1 MDIFIARGEERNGPY
16 SEERARSL
24 LAQGLLNGNELARYE
39 GRADWTAIREIL
51 NNLPTPEKPLAAVP
65 ASKSF
70 DNTQV
75 AREQTREETVTQK
88 ASKTSEDKWDLLLL
102 PYFAIF
108 CLFIVT
114 GLAGLVIY
122 LIWSAIRPA

>member
-1 MDIFIARGEERNGPY
+1 MEIYLARGEERSGPY
-16 SEERARSL
+16 SVERVRSL
-24 LAQGLLNGNELARYE
+24 LSQGLLNGNELAWYE

-51 NNLPTPEKPLAAVP
+51 NNLPTPGKPPAAVP

-70 DNTQV
+70 DNTQ
-75 AREQTREETVTQK
+75 AAPEQSREESITQK
-88 ASKTSEDKWDLLLL
+88 APKSSQDKWDLIIL

-108 CLFIVT
+108 CLAIVT

-122 LIWSAIRPA
+122 LVWSAIHPA